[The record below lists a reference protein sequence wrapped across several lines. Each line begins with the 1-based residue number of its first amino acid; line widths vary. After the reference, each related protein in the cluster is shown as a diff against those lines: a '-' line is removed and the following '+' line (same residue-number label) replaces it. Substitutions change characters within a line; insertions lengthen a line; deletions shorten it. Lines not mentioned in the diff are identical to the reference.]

1 MNRSGK
7 VNSVLHRFLIS
18 HMALIILMI
27 LALVLVNVIYT
38 GNFQDMVFQSA
49 QQELAESAEL
59 FEVHLNEVWNTAYS
73 LAQNSYVAAM
83 GKAKI
88 LSIDD
93 YAQLHDMNH
102 SVKATFQNNAFISD
116 IVIVFSQSK
125 SVWTGKHGF
134 LSAALAQN
142 VERNFYA
149 INDAPLQDYVSSC
162 QSQSAG
168 AYLDWVAVYAG
179 EAQVMHPVF
188 YVNLY
193 PLSSF
198 TTSASVL
205 FILDPAQSQKLFS
218 FSRYLENGGNFSIS
232 DLSGRMIMQMAP
244 GSSNAKSYLFKYQPY
259 KSQYEYHLAVPAD
272 YISSRVQTGQRTSIL
287 ISVVLFILAFG
298 LAYFFS
304 HLHTKPVRQLVA
316 MVSDDAPKKNELFFL
331 HNSIRE
337 ILNDRERLEENLRQQ
352 TVLHLNMVFTRLLAY
367 EYRSED
373 EAMAALAKA
382 GVMPDYSNYLV
393 TFIHAVPSEK
403 TENIESN
410 VLIYN
415 LLHGFFGRVLCIYSL
430 SSHSYAVFSI
440 RRPEETAENT
450 GKLLEKAFGE
460 IGKNYGI
467 HLEGVVGKA
476 VSSLLSLPEA
486 LRQAQ
491 REYYSVR
498 SQPHPRVLLA
508 GEEKEAEYMNWVLA
522 EGDKRRLTSFCQ
534 AGNYALIEECIADF
548 FARQS
553 AIEPA
558 NKQELLQL
566 GYDFRSLF
574 FHIQMQTSSVA
585 IHPLITGI
593 NSLPGAQ
600 NDEEMKENVLK
611 IFRQLC
617 QQVYSYN
624 ENGGYRQYI
633 EVRDYVKAH
642 YTDQD
647 LSLTSIA
654 EVFGLSD
661 KYLSFLYKKNGGV
674 NLAAEIENLRL
685 SRAVELMEDDAMSLA
700 DISLSS
706 GYSNSNSFYKA
717 FKRVY
722 GLSPSQYRTT
732 HRPTE

>member
-1 MNRSGK
+1 
-7 VNSVLHRFLIS
+7 
-18 HMALIILMI
+18 MALIILMI
-27 LALVLVNVIYT
+27 LALVLVNVVYT
-38 GNFQDMVFQSA
+38 DNFQKMVFQSA
-49 QQELAESAEL
+49 EQELAESAEL

-73 LAQNSYVAAM
+73 LAQNNYLAAIS
-83 GKAKI
+83 KTKN
-88 LSIDD
+88 LSIED
-93 YAQLHDMNH
+93 YAQLYDMNH

-116 IVIVFSQSK
+116 IVIVFPQSE
-125 SVWTGKHGF
+125 SLWTGKHGF
-134 LSAALAQN
+134 LSADLAKN
-142 VERNFYA
+142 VGRNFYE
-149 INDAPLQDYVSSC
+149 INGAPFRDYVSFC

-168 AYLDWVAVYAG
+168 AYLDWVTVYAG
-179 EAQVMHPVF
+179 EGQVMQPVF
-188 YVNLY
+188 YMNLY

-198 TTSASVL
+198 TARASIL

-232 DLSGRMIMQMAP
+232 DLSGRIVMQTAP
-244 GSSNAKSYLFKYQPY
+244 GGSNAEAYLFKYQPY

-272 YISSRVQTGQRTSIL
+272 YISSRVQTGQKVSIL
-287 ISVVLFILAFG
+287 IAFILSILAIG

-316 MVSDDAPKKNELFFL
+316 MVSNDAPKKNELFFL
-331 HNSIRE
+331 HNSIQE

-352 TVLHLNMVFTRLLAY
+352 TALHLNMVFTRLLAY

-373 EAMAALAKA
+373 EAMAALAKV
-382 GVMPDYSNYLV
+382 GVIPDYSNYLV
-393 TFIHAVPSEK
+393 TFVHAVPSEK

-415 LLHGFFGRVLCIYSL
+415 LLSSIFERALCIYSL

-440 RRPEETAENT
+440 RRPEETAEHT

-460 IGKNYGI
+460 IGKKYGI
-467 HLEGVVGKA
+467 QLEGVVGKL
-476 VSSLLSLPEA
+476 VFSLLSLPEA
-486 LRQAQ
+486 LRQVQ

-508 GEEKEAEYMNWVLA
+508 GEEKEAEYRNWILS

-534 AGNYALIEECIADF
+534 AGNYALIEECISEF
-548 FARQS
+548 FDRQR

-585 IHPLITGI
+585 IHPLMAGI

-600 NDEEMKENVLK
+600 KDEEMKENVLH
-611 IFRQLC
+611 IFHQLC
-617 QQVYSYN
+617 EQIYSYN

-642 YTDQD
+642 YLDQN

-685 SRAVELMEDDAMSLA
+685 NYAVELMEDDSKSLA
-700 DISLSS
+700 DISLAS

-722 GLSPSQYRTT
+722 GLSPSQYRTA
-732 HRPTE
+732 HRSVKQ